1 MRIAFSVVF
10 ELNFSFIVCR
20 FQPVYNAAI
29 RPAGKPTGFRF
40 ECALW
45 TLWLNAHLLVFRG
58 PFLEPPQ

>member
-29 RPAGKPTGFRF
+29 RRQETDRVPFRVRTVDTVAKRAPARF
-40 ECALW
+40 S
-45 TLWLNAHLLVFRG
+45 R
-58 PFLEPPQ
+58 PIS